1 MLDTVLKFQ
10 GADADTDSICKK
22 KSDQLYIINGEDI
35 RLPVKVARAANA
47 FAAFLVDA
55 RAARAWI
62 QGSGLE
68 LIEIFPN
75 VAIMQLIGVDYQEND
90 LGDYNEAGVSFYVYE
105 NGGRKRWPFFS
116 AVRAFMRGEATSYI
130 HELPVDQPFTMHA
143 GRFIWGYPKWIAEID
158 IEQTADTFN
167 TSLVADGRPVF
178 SFRCKA
184 GGKRTMTD
192 QKQPSFGVRNGK
204 TYKTVG
210 VANGTG
216 VTFSVGGEEPEL
228 GDHPIAERLR
238 ALGLPKKPIFSGSVA
253 DMNMEFDP
261 PVVME

>member
-1 MLDTVLKFQ
+1 
-10 GADADTDSICKK
+10 
-22 KSDQLYIINGEDI
+22 
-35 RLPVKVARAANA
+35 
-47 FAAFLVDA
+47 
-55 RAARAWI
+55 
-62 QGSGLE
+62 
-68 LIEIFPN
+68 
-75 VAIMQLIGVDYQEND
+75 
-90 LGDYNEAGVSFYVYE
+90 
-105 NGGRKRWPFFS
+105 
-116 AVRAFMRGEATSYI
+116 
-130 HELPVDQPFTMHA
+130 VDQPFTMHA

-158 IEQTADTFN
+158 IEQTVDTFT

-184 GGKRTMTD
+184 GGNRTMTD
-192 QKQPSFGVRNGK
+192 QKQPSLGVRDGK

-216 VTFSVGGEEPEL
+216 VTFSLGGEAPEL

-253 DMNMEFDP
+253 DMNMEFEP